1 MIITKKRILCQYAR
15 LTRMKRSDIARMQ
28 AGFQV
33 PAGEVKALID
43 DLAAFDPDLA
53 GEEEIAKVR
62 EMLDAFARQLSAQ
75 PLILSLRS

>member
-1 MIITKKRILCQYAR
+1 
-15 LTRMKRSDIARMQ
+15 MKRSDISARMQ
-28 AGFQV
+28 AGLQV
-33 PAGEVKALID
+33 PAGEVKALVD

-62 EMLDAFARQLSAQ
+62 EMLDAFARQISAQ

>member
-1 MIITKKRILCQYAR
+1 
-15 LTRMKRSDIARMQ
+15 MKRSDIARMQ
-28 AGFQV
+28 AGLQV

-53 GEEEIAKVR
+53 REEEIAKVR
-62 EMLDAFARQLSAQ
+62 EMLDAFARQISAQ

>member
-1 MIITKKRILCQYAR
+1 
-15 LTRMKRSDIARMQ
+15 MKRSDIAREQ
-28 AGFQV
+28 AGLQV
-33 PAGEVKALID
+33 PAGEVKAFID

-62 EMLDAFARQLSAQ
+62 EMLDAFARQISAQ

>member
-1 MIITKKRILCQYAR
+1 MN
-15 LTRMKRSDIARMQ
+15 

-33 PAGEVKALID
+33 PAGEVKALVD

-62 EMLDAFARQLSAQ
+62 EMLDAFARQISAQ
-75 PLILSLRS
+75 SLILSLRS

>member
-1 MIITKKRILCQYAR
+1 
-15 LTRMKRSDIARMQ
+15 MKRSDIARVN
-28 AGFQV
+28 AGLQV
-33 PAGEVKALID
+33 PAGEVKALVD

-53 GEEEIAKVR
+53 GEEEIAKVG

>member
-1 MIITKKRILCQYAR
+1 
-15 LTRMKRSDIARMQ
+15 MKRSDIARVN
-28 AGFQV
+28 AGLQV